1 MAVLFRLPA
10 VEPADE
16 GEDIS
21 CFRQRVSQG
30 RSNCRLYRRD
40 EGFVEAEGVDGR
52 WSMNG
57 RWMEM

>member
-10 VEPADE
+10 VELADE

-21 CFRQRVSQG
+21 CFRQRVSHG
-30 RSNCRLYRRD
+30 HSNCRLYRRD
-40 EGFVEAEGVDGR
+40 EGFVEAEGGDGR

-57 RWMEM
+57 